1 MVIFQRFMPVD
12 MYQSSNP
19 SLVFFYLFFLLE
31 KKMDGEMIIIYIKF
45 IYFYR
50 RLLNIVLWW
59 LVPEIVRA
67 TYKS

>member
-19 SLVFFYLFFLLE
+19 SLVFSYFFFLLE

-45 IYFYR
+45 IYFNR
-50 RLLNIVLWW
+50 TLLNIV
-59 LVPEIVRA
+59 I
-67 TYKS
+67 

>member
-19 SLVFFYLFFLLE
+19 SLVFSYFFFTE

-45 IYFYR
+45 ISFYR
-50 RLLNIVLWW
+50 RLLNIDLWW

>member
-19 SLVFFYLFFLLE
+19 SLVFLTFFLLE

-50 RLLNIVLWW
+50 TLLNIVLWW

>member
-19 SLVFFYLFFLLE
+19 SLVFLTFFLLE
-31 KKMDGEMIIIYIKF
+31 KKMDGEMIIIYIKL
-45 IYFYR
+45 ISFYR
-50 RLLNIVLWW
+50 RLLNIVIWW

>member
-19 SLVFFYLFFLLE
+19 SLVFSYFFFLLE

-50 RLLNIVLWW
+50 RLLNIVIWW

>member
-19 SLVFFYLFFLLE
+19 SLVFSYFFFTGE
-31 KKMDGEMIIIYIKF
+31 KMDGEMIIIYIKF

-50 RLLNIVLWW
+50 TLLNIV
-59 LVPEIVRA
+59 I
-67 TYKS
+67 

>member
-12 MYQSSNP
+12 MYKSSKFIFGIF
-19 SLVFFYLFFLLE
+19 LLFFLLE

-50 RLLNIVLWW
+50 KLLKIVLWW

>member
-19 SLVFFYLFFLLE
+19 SLVFLTFFLLE

-50 RLLNIVLWW
+50 TLLNIVIWW